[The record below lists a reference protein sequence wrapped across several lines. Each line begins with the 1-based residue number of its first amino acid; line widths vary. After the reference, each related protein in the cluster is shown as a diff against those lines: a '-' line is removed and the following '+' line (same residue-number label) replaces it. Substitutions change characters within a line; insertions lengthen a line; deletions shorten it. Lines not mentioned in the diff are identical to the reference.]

1 VEVDH
6 RKRPPRRHHRVGR
19 SQHEPSRVLSRYVRE
34 MRVRAEEL
42 ADEAASD
49 RVITEAF
56 GDDGAA
62 VALLAHKLRGL
73 VAADAGSSFVAE
85 FEGQIVGHVMFTRS
99 LLDAPP
105 RLVDV
110 RVLSPLA
117 VAPNHQHQ
125 GIGGKLVRA
134 GLGEMRRQGVPI
146 VFLEGSP
153 AYYPRFGFAPGRE
166 LGFRKPSLRIP
177 DAAFMALPLSTYE
190 PWMTGT
196 LVYAHEFWDVDA
208 VGLRDTSH

>member
-1 VEVDH
+1 
-6 RKRPPRRHHRVGR
+6 
-19 SQHEPSRVLSRYVRE
+19 
-34 MRVRAEEL
+34 MRVRAEEP
-42 ADEAASD
+42 ADEAAAD

-56 GDDGAA
+56 GDDGVSIAR
-62 VALLAHKLRGL
+62 LAHELRGL

-85 FEGQIVGHVMFTRS
+85 LEGRIVGHVMFTRS

-117 VAPNHQHQ
+117 VAPDHQRQ
-125 GIGGKLVRA
+125 GIGSELVRA
-134 GLGEMRRQGVPI
+134 GLEEMRRQSVPI

-153 AYYPRFGFAPGRE
+153 AYYPRFGFAPGGV

-177 DAAFMALPLSTYE
+177 DAAFMALPLATYE

-196 LVYAHEFWDVDA
+196 LVYAHEFWDFDA